1 MSVRDLAIC
10 VIKSLPEEKVK
21 AFLTLFADE
30 NTLVR
35 AECDLM
41 LENPDKCRR
50 YNSVEELMEEFY
62 KDGGYTPEFVNAAP

>member
-10 VIKSLPEEKVK
+10 VLNQMSEKQIR

-30 NTLVR
+30 NILVR

-41 LENPDKCRR
+41 LQNPDKCRQ
-50 YNSVEELMEEFY
+50 YDSVEELMKEFY
-62 KDGGYTPEFVNAAP
+62 EDDDE

>member
-10 VIKSLPEEKVK
+10 VLNQMSEKQIR

-30 NTLVR
+30 NILVR

-41 LENPDKCRR
+41 LQHPDKCRQ
-50 YNSVEELMEEFY
+50 YDTVQEMMEEFY
-62 KDGGYTPEFVNAAP
+62 EDDDD